1 MKTNYK
7 VLIFTFFI
15 NIFMALSLNS
25 FTSPALYLPMMFL
38 YFLSGLASFV
48 DKISFYKGTGQK
60 AEEGICWICFF
71 ICLLGAC
78 FYTAD
83 SLDFIEI
90 TFQSNCGTYK
100 VLMQGVQNSFFT
112 FNSINVTPLIFF
124 VVFIL
129 PFAYPVLCM
138 VSYLR
143 EQGLTWK
150 KIRYICKHNILRLFA
165 LLFLSVIIGFAGAG
179 VCQLKYI
186 KTSNNYGIPQY
197 HKYFIVAFILCLFIS
212 YTYFFLRHRNDDLG
226 QSHQQEEHP
235 YTSEQKH
242 V

>member
-15 NIFMALSLNS
+15 NIFMAFSLNS

-48 DKISFYKGTGQK
+48 DKISFYTGVGQK
-60 AEEGICWICFF
+60 AERRICWSCFF

-83 SLDFIEI
+83 SLGFIEI
-90 TFQSNCGTYK
+90 NFQSNCGTYK

-112 FNSINVTPLIFF
+112 FNSINVTPLIFI

-129 PFAYPVLCM
+129 PFAYPALCLI
-138 VSYLR
+138 SYLK
-143 EQGLTWK
+143 EQGLTWE
-150 KIRYICKHNILRLFA
+150 KIVCIYKNNLGKLLGLF
-165 LLFLSVIIGFAGAG
+165 FLSLIIGSASAGF
-179 VCQLKYI
+179 CHLKYI
-186 KTSNNYGIPQY
+186 NTSHNYGTPQY
-197 HKYFIVAFILCLFIS
+197 HKYFTVAFILCFCIS
-212 YTYFFLRHRNDDLG
+212 CTCFFLRHKNDDLIQG
-226 QSHQQEEHP
+226 HQQ
-235 YTSEQKH
+235 
-242 V
+242 

>member
-25 FTSPALYLPMMFL
+25 FTSPTLYLPMMFL
-38 YFLSGLASFV
+38 YFLSGIASFV
-48 DKISFYKGTGQK
+48 DKISFYTGVGQK
-60 AEEGICWICFF
+60 AERIICWCCFF

-83 SLDFIEI
+83 SLGFIEI

-112 FNSINVTPLIFF
+112 FGSINVTPLIFI

-129 PFAYPVLCM
+129 PFAYPLLCL
-138 VSYLR
+138 VSYLK
-143 EQGLTWK
+143 EQGLTWV
-150 KIRYICKHNILRLFA
+150 KIVDISKHNILKLIG
-165 LLFLSVIIGFAGAG
+165 LLFLSVIFGFIGIII
-179 VCQLKYI
+179 CRIKYI
-186 KTSNNYGIPQY
+186 YTSNGHGIPQY
-197 HKYFIVAFILCLFIS
+197 YKYFIIASVSCFFVSYIS
-212 YTYFFLRHRNDDLG
+212 FFLYHRNDNLG
-226 QSHQQEEHP
+226 QTHQHKECSH
-235 YTSEQKH
+235 TSE
-242 V
+242 